1 MNALLIYPEWPD
13 TYWSFK
19 HALPFHGKRSLF
31 PPLGLLT
38 VAALLPKHWKKR
50 LIDTNV
56 HPLTNADLEWADVA
70 MLSGM
75 LVHKQDLL
83 GILARCRSRGLPTVI
98 GGPVTTSVQELPQ
111 HADHVVIGEAEDLI
125 SGLAADLEQ
134 GTAKPIYR
142 ASELPGLD
150 RTPLLDLDLID
161 LKYYSITGIQ
171 YSRGCPFNCEFC
183 DIIEI
188 YGRKPRTKSPAQV
201 VAELEQLYER
211 KWRGAVFIV
220 DDNFIGNKKKVK
232 ELLPVIAEWNRRHQ
246 WPFTFYTEASVNLAD
261 DTDLLQMMKE
271 AGFIRVFVGI
281 ETPVEASLKEAQK
294 LQNMRRSL
302 LDNVRR
308 IQHSGMEVMAG
319 FIVGFDSDPDTVF
332 DEQVKFIQESA
343 IPQAMVGLL
352 EALPGTQLYRRLLRE
367 GRILSEGHGNNMN
380 CQLNFIPK
388 MDPQKLAEGY
398 LSILQRIYHPDAYYE
413 RVERFL
419 AEYHP
424 EHHPPHPPSDYLIFA
439 RSILK
444 QGLLGHARA
453 SYWKFLFHVARRHRH
468 VFGTAVRLAIIGY
481 HFQTLTRDVCRTNE
495 QPLSADRYGKT
506 VSAQAEVVEN
516 EGYSKREHR
525 SLTLTQIS
533 PHKGNSQQ
541 VPVAPTSLR

>member
-1 MNALLIYPEWPD
+1 VNALLIYPEWPD

-332 DEQVKFIQESA
+332 DEQVKFIRESA

-380 CQLNFIPK
+380 SQLNFIPK

-398 LSILQRIYHPDAYYE
+398 RSILQRIYQPNAYYE

-424 EHHPPHPPSDYLIFA
+424 EHHDPHPPSDYLIFA
-439 RSILK
+439 RSIVK
-444 QGLLGHARA
+444 QGLLGNARA
-453 SYWKFLFHVARRHRH
+453 SYWKFLFNVARRHRH

-481 HFQTLTRDVCRTNE
+481 HFQTLTRDVCQINE
-495 QPLSADRYGKT
+495 QPLSADHEGKNVFVQT
-506 VSAQAEVVEN
+506 DLEKTEQ
-516 EGYSKREHR
+516 YSKQEHR
-525 SLTLTQIS
+525 SLRLTQIS
-533 PHKGNSQQ
+533 THQGKSHQ
-541 VPVAPTSLR
+541 VPVAPA

>member
-1 MNALLIYPEWPD
+1 MPVIRRRRRGDHVLNALLIYPEWPD

-56 HPLTNADLEWADVA
+56 HPLTDADLEWADVA

-83 GILARCRSRGLPTVI
+83 GILARCRSLGLPTEV

-125 SGLAADLEQ
+125 SGLV
-134 GTAKPIYR
+134 P
-142 ASELPGLD
+142 
-150 RTPLLDLDLID
+150 DLDLID
-161 LKYYSITGIQ
+161 VKYYSITGIQ

-183 DIIEI
+183 DIIDI

-232 ELLPVIAEWNRRHQ
+232 ELLPVIAEWNRRRH

-261 DTDLLQMMKE
+261 DTELLEMMKG

-281 ETPVEASLKEAQK
+281 ETPVEASLKETQK
-294 LQNMRRSL
+294 FQNTHRSL
-302 LDNVRR
+302 LDNV
-308 IQHSGMEVMAG
+308 
-319 FIVGFDSDPDTVF
+319 
-332 DEQVKFIQESA
+332 
-343 IPQAMVGLL
+343 
-352 EALPGTQLYRRLLRE
+352 
-367 GRILSEGHGNNMN
+367 
-380 CQLNFIPK
+380 
-388 MDPQKLAEGY
+388 
-398 LSILQRIYHPDAYYE
+398 
-413 RVERFL
+413 
-419 AEYHP
+419 
-424 EHHPPHPPSDYLIFA
+424 
-439 RSILK
+439 
-444 QGLLGHARA
+444 
-453 SYWKFLFHVARRHRH
+453 
-468 VFGTAVRLAIIGY
+468 
-481 HFQTLTRDVCRTNE
+481 
-495 QPLSADRYGKT
+495 
-506 VSAQAEVVEN
+506 
-516 EGYSKREHR
+516 
-525 SLTLTQIS
+525 
-533 PHKGNSQQ
+533 
-541 VPVAPTSLR
+541 